1 MQVRLRPDDRVIE
14 RVTRC
19 AFGLV
24 IFGLGIA
31 AIVRAELGLAP
42 WDVFHQ
48 GVADRIGLGIGVVI
62 ILTSLV
68 VVGLWWPL
76 EVTLGLGTIMN
87 ATMIGA
93 TVDLSLPLI
102 PDLESLVTR
111 WIALLGGVV
120 LIAVGSGF
128 YIGAGLGPGPR
139 DGLMTGLAERGW
151 SIRLARTLVELSA
164 LVIGMLLGGTAGVG
178 TLVFALGIGP
188 LAQFFIPRLSMRPTS
203 GGSTRAAFE

>member
-1 MQVRLRPDDRVIE
+1 MQVRLRPDDRAIE
-14 RVTRC
+14 RIARC
-19 AFGLV
+19 AFGLIV
-24 IFGLGIA
+24 FGLGIA
-31 AIVRAELGLAP
+31 GIVRAELGLAP

-62 ILTSLV
+62 ILTSLAV
-68 VVGLWWPL
+68 VALWWPL
-76 EVTLGLGTIMN
+76 DVTLGLGTIMN

-102 PDLESLVTR
+102 PDLESLVVR
-111 WIALLGGVV
+111 WIALIGGVV

-151 SIRLARTLVELSA
+151 SIRLARTIIELSA
-164 LVIGMLLGGTAGVG
+164 LVIGILLGGTAGIG

-188 LAQFFIPRLSMRPTS
+188 LAQIFIPMLSMQSTPS
-203 GGSTRAAFE
+203 G

>member
-1 MQVRLRPDDRVIE
+1 MQMRLRPADRLAE
-14 RVTRC
+14 RIGRC

-24 IFGLGIA
+24 IFGVGIA
-31 AIVRAELGLAP
+31 LIVRAELGLAP

-48 GVADRIGLGIGVVI
+48 GVADRIGVGIGVVI
-62 ILTSLV
+62 ILTSLAV
-68 VVGLWWPL
+68 VALWWPL

-102 PDLESLVTR
+102 PELDSSVVRWVALV
-111 WIALLGGVV
+111 GGVV

-151 SIRLARTLVELSA
+151 SIRVARTVVELSA
-164 LVIGMLLGGTAGVG
+164 LVVGMVLGGTAGIG

-188 LAQFFIPRLSMRPTS
+188 LAQIFLPPLAMRPTPP
-203 GGSTRAAFE
+203 G

>member
-1 MQVRLRPDDRVIE
+1 MQARLRPDDRTAE
-14 RVTRC
+14 RIGRC

-31 AIVRAELGLAP
+31 LIVRAELGLAP

-48 GVADRIGLGIGVVI
+48 GVADRIGVGIGVVI

-76 EVTLGLGTIMN
+76 EVTLGLGTVMN

-93 TVDLSLPLI
+93 TVDLSLPFI
-102 PDLESLVTR
+102 PEPEVLAMR
-111 WIALLGGVV
+111 WIALLGGVA

-164 LVIGMLLGGTAGVG
+164 LVIGIALGGTAGIG
-178 TLVFALGIGP
+178 TFVFAFGIGP
-188 LAQFFIPRLSMRPTS
+188 LAQFFIPRLSMRPS
-203 GGSTRAAFE
+203 STPSLSAR